1 MKAGNSVCLNA
12 HLHSIF
18 IQWHAYPYVLH
29 IVHLPRQ
36 KAEAGVCDRCRL
48 FGCQLDHAKKPHQDK
63 FHETWRP
70 GEKRDTLNFDVD
82 MKTLSFKL

>member
-36 KAEAGVCDRCRL
+36 KAEAGVCDRCCL
-48 FGCQLDHAKKPHQDK
+48 FGCQLDHAKKPTK
-63 FHETWRP
+63 TNFMKLGGR
-70 GEKRDTLNFDVD
+70 GKRGIH
-82 MKTLSFKL
+82 

>member
-36 KAEAGVCDRCRL
+36 KAEAGVCDRYRL

-63 FHETWRP
+63 FHETWWP

-82 MKTLSFKL
+82 LKTLSFKL